1 VKSQDVKDTF
11 PILFGILSDP
21 SHPSASHSPVL
32 LSSGTSSI
40 PRIERLKKFA
50 RKKFC
55 RRFPKVPANF
65 NWPPPPHLFFSSHR
79 QNTFTFTP
87 DSTLP
92 SLMT

>member
-1 VKSQDVKDTF
+1 MKSQDVKDTF

-50 RKKFC
+50 RKKFH
-55 RRFPKVPANF
+55 RHLQKVPANF
-65 NWPPPPHLFFSSHR
+65 IWAPTPIIFSSHR
-79 QNTFTFTP
+79 QNTLTFTP